1 MAEVAFARTLDSGE
15 RPRPG
20 SPGGL
25 SSLPGVSRTDRA
37 IGISLGIVI
46 GIVALI
52 LFVFLGSSE
61 SIDAP
66 SLDAATTTEQ
76 TTTGATP

>member
-1 MAEVAFARTLDSGE
+1 M
-15 RPRPG
+15 
-20 SPGGL
+20 
-25 SSLPGVSRTDRA
+25 
-37 IGISLGIVI
+37 IGITLGLVI

-66 SLDAATTTEQ
+66 SLDAPTQVEQ
-76 TTTGATP
+76 TTSTAAP

>member
-1 MAEVAFARTLDSGE
+1 M
-15 RPRPG
+15 
-20 SPGGL
+20 
-25 SSLPGVSRTDRA
+25 SRTDRA

-52 LFVFLGSSE
+52 LFVFLGSGDT
-61 SIDAP
+61 IDAP

-76 TTTGATP
+76 TTTGAAP

>member
-1 MAEVAFARTLDSGE
+1 M
-15 RPRPG
+15 
-20 SPGGL
+20 
-25 SSLPGVSRTDRA
+25 SRSDRV

-52 LFVFLGSSE
+52 LFVFLGSGG

-66 SLDAATTTEQ
+66 SLDSSTPAAHDS
-76 TTTGATP
+76 GAGNR

>member
-1 MAEVAFARTLDSGE
+1 M
-15 RPRPG
+15 
-20 SPGGL
+20 
-25 SSLPGVSRTDRA
+25 SRTDRT
-37 IGISLGIVI
+37 IGIALGLVI

-66 SLDAATTTEQ
+66 SLDARPAAEQ
-76 TTTGATP
+76 PAQEPER